1 MKKDENNKAM
11 GSNKIIDEKGK
22 NGRTQNYSKKLRMR
36 S

>member
-22 NGRTQNYSKKLRMR
+22 NGKIWQMIR
-36 S
+36 

>member
-22 NGRTQNYSKKLRMR
+22 NVKIWQMIR
-36 S
+36 